1 MSELGLR
8 VLGGGR
14 YVLGP
19 AIGSGGMCRVHLA
32 RQVGPLGHS
41 RVVAVKRLRPELARD
56 PEHVAMLMDE
66 ARLTARVQHASV
78 VPIVDFVADG
88 DELFLV
94 LEYVPGAPLSY
105 LASAMRQAKVTLPT
119 PVVVAIGAD
128 LLEGLHAIHDATD
141 DAGKPLSI
149 VHRDVSPQN
158 VIVGLDGVARIH
170 DLGVAKAAHRAQTTR
185 GGELKGKL
193 AYMAPEQLELR
204 PTDRRSDVYS
214 AAVVIWELCSGRRL
228 HAQEAAGE
236 LLDAIEHG
244 PEALSSLRDERD
256 ALGEPTLAV
265 ERELRR
271 ALAFDA
277 ADRHESALSLSRAL
291 QQACPAAPRFEVRE
305 WASRLAHG
313 VIDERA
319 SLVRG
324 LEQGRTPTTSQAAA
338 QHRARDGAQR
348 SRIQPGLAD
357 RGHRGGVAQRAAPP
371 AQRAGGPRHPGPW
384 ASLPARSSAAAPTP
398 RPLRPPRARPRVR
411 SPCPRQAPSRARIAT
426 AAPSPAPR
434 PGRKRPRAN
443 GAREVRGAGTSAQ
456 GGARAERPAPR
467 PIASMRRGC
476 ACTRKSACRGA
487 QGVGQR
493 RGMTSSFFRPTRY
506 TPKSR

>member
-1 MSELGLR
+1 MSDFSLR

-41 RVVAVKRLRPELARD
+41 RVVAIKRLRPELARD

-105 LASAMRQAKVTLPT
+105 LASAMRQAKLTLPT

-228 HAQEAAGE
+228 HAREAAGE

-244 PEALSSLRDERD
+244 PDALSSLRDERD
-256 ALGEPTLAV
+256 TLDEPTLEV

-277 ADRHESALSLSRAL
+277 AARHESALSLSRAL
-291 QQACPAAPRFEVRE
+291 QSACPAAPRFEVRE
-305 WASRLAHG
+305 WIERLAHG

-324 LEQGRTPTTSQAAA
+324 LEQGRTPTTSQPLPSTEPETVRSDRESNPDSQTGVTAAVS
-338 QHRARDGAQR
+338 R
-348 SRIQPGLAD
+348 SVRRPPPSVLAALAILAL
-357 RGHRGGVAQRAAPP
+357 GVAAGALFSGGTHPAPP
-371 AQRAGGPRHPGPW
+371 APAARPTASAPEPSAVSRAPAPEPR
-384 ASLPARSSAAAPTP
+384 ALATPAPSVAPTP
-398 RPLRPPRARPRVR
+398 
-411 SPCPRQAPSRARIAT
+411 
-426 AAPSPAPR
+426 AASVPAPAPR
-434 PGRKRPRAN
+434 AKPTAHSPARK
-443 GAREVRGAGTSAQ
+443 
-456 GGARAERPAPR
+456 PAP
-467 PIASMRRGC
+467 A
-476 ACTRKSACRGA
+476 ASACDPPYRVDA
-487 QGVGQR
+487 AGVR
-493 RGMTSSFFRPTRY
+493 VY
-506 TPKSR
+506 KEECL

>member
-1 MSELGLR
+1 MSDSSLR
-8 VLGGGR
+8 LLGGGR

-19 AIGSGGMCRVHLA
+19 AIGSGGMCRVHVA

-41 RVVAVKRLRPELARD
+41 RVVAIKRLRPELARD

-105 LASAMRQAKVTLPT
+105 LASAMRQAKLTLPT

-128 LLEGLHAIHDATD
+128 LLEGLHAIHEATD
-141 DAGKPLSI
+141 DAGKALSI

-228 HAQEAAGE
+228 HAREAAGE

-244 PEALSSLRDERD
+244 PEALSSVRDERD
-256 ALGEPTLAV
+256 TLDEPTLAV

-277 ADRHESALSLSRAL
+277 AARHESALSLSRAL
-291 QQACPAAPRFEVRE
+291 QRACPAAPRFEVRE
-305 WASRLAHG
+305 WASRLARG

-324 LEQGRTPTTSQAAA
+324 LEQGRTPTTSQPLPSTEPETVRSDRESNPDSQTGVTAAVS
-338 QHRARDGAQR
+338 R
-348 SRIQPGLAD
+348 SVRRPPPSVLAALAILAL
-357 RGHRGGVAQRAAPP
+357 GVAAGALFSGGTHPAPP
-371 AQRAGGPRHPGPW
+371 APAARAPEPTAESRAPAPEPR
-384 ASLPARSSAAAPTP
+384 ALATPAPSVAPTP
-398 RPLRPPRARPRVR
+398 
-411 SPCPRQAPSRARIAT
+411 
-426 AAPSPAPR
+426 AASVPAPAPR
-434 PGRKRPRAN
+434 AKPTAQAPARK
-443 GAREVRGAGTSAQ
+443 
-456 GGARAERPAPR
+456 PAP
-467 PIASMRRGC
+467 A
-476 ACTRKSACRGA
+476 ASACDPPYRVDA
-487 QGVGQR
+487 AGVR
-493 RGMTSSFFRPTRY
+493 VY
-506 TPKSR
+506 KEECL

>member
-324 LEQGRTPTTSQAAA
+324 LEQGRTPTTSQPLPSTEPETVRSDRESNPDSQTGVTAAVS
-338 QHRARDGAQR
+338 R
-348 SRIQPGLAD
+348 SVRRPPPSVLAALAILAL
-357 RGHRGGVAQRAAPP
+357 GVAAGALFSGGTHPAPP
-371 AQRAGGPRHPGPW
+371 APAARAPESSVALPAPGPE
-384 ASLPARSSAAAPTP
+384 P
-398 RPLRPPRARPRVR
+398 RPH
-411 SPCPRQAPSRARIAT
+411 AT
-426 AAPSPAPR
+426 PAPSPAPA
-434 PGRKRPRAN
+434 PVASVPAQT
-443 GAREVRGAGTSAQ
+443 ARVKSAV
-456 GGARAERPAPR
+456 PAP
-467 PIASMRRGC
+467 A
-476 ACTRKSACRGA
+476 RKAAPAPSACAPPYRVDA
-487 QGVGQR
+487 AGVR
-493 RGMTSSFFRPTRY
+493 VY
-506 TPKSR
+506 KEECL